1 MEKLADISAFTG
13 LMNQVSCFIN
23 NDDAFYKAATKG
35 GWGKAG
41 LLSALLLAAG
51 GLGGYGVHYANTHRD
66 VSPPAA
72 NRVVEGVNKGL
83 GAVPVTKYTDE
94 VNALTDQNTQLQD
107 LATDLQTRLNAK
119 TAALLNTQ
127 EQLAAKTAELA
138 QVRKTIAAYGQLN
151 GYQRKKMSASIDD
164 LRAQRDQ
171 LINER
176 NELTA
181 QRDELQSE
189 CNELTTALSKAHED
203 ASQLT
208 HENNTLIREKNDLNA
223 ELAKTRQEKSNWRQN
238 ALGAGRGFNP
248 NAISPMDVLKE
259 GSKLAAPTY
268 EKWGNAAKQAGKT
281 AVESLNS
288 PSAVHPQH

>member
-13 LMNQVSCFIN
+13 LMNQASCFIN

-51 GLGGYGVHYANTHRD
+51 GLGGLGVRYANTHRD
-66 VSPPAA
+66 VAPPAA

-83 GAVPVTKYTDE
+83 GAVPVTKYTDD
-94 VNALTDQNTQLQD
+94 VDALTDQNTQLQEQ
-107 LATDLQTRLNAK
+107 ATELQTRLNEK

-127 EQLAAKTAELA
+127 EQLTAKTAELA

-164 LRAQRDQ
+164 LRAQRNQ
-171 LINER
+171 LITER

-181 QRDELQSE
+181 KCNELQSE
-189 CNELTTALSKAHED
+189 CQELTKALSKANED
-203 ASQLT
+203 ASRLT
-208 HENNTLIREKNDLNA
+208 HENNTLIRKNNDLNA
-223 ELAKTRQEKSNWRQN
+223 ALDKTSQEKLNWQQS
-238 ALGAGRGFNP
+238 ALGAGQGFNP
-248 NAISPMDVLKE
+248 NAISPMDVLTE
-259 GSKLAAPTY
+259 ASKLAAPTY
-268 EKWGNAAKQAGKT
+268 RNLGNKAKQAGKA

-288 PSAVHPQH
+288 PSAVHTQH